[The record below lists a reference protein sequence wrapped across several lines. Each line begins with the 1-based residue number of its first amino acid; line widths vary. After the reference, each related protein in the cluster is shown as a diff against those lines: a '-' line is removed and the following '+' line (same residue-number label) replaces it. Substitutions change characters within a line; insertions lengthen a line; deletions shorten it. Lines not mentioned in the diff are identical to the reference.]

1 LTFTAQQAEPDADL
15 KRMMT
20 MSRWVLY
27 GMPGSLY
34 TAKARSYL
42 RKQGLPL
49 EQRVPGDPRFG
60 MEILPAT
67 GRWIVPVMQTP
78 DGAIVQDGLDIIDH
92 VEAAGLAVRS
102 AYPADPVEKTI
113 SLIFEMFGGE
123 GLLRPAMHY
132 RWNFD
137 ADNLAFLQRDF
148 VTALQPGADAERC
161 AAVFANSSGRMRKA
175 AITFGVTPDTYGAVE
190 ASYHAFLALLDAHL
204 SVYPFL
210 LGNAPTIGDYGLIA
224 PLHAHLSRDPH
235 PSKLMK
241 DKAVAVWRWVER
253 MTEPDDDAGEF
264 LGLPLPEVEAPET
277 TALASPTLARL
288 LAFVAEDYLPEV
300 AAMVGF
306 INDWLAGQ
314 PAGTLDEKLIER
326 GIGRV
331 GFTWRGH
338 DIQVG
343 VMPYRLILLQRIQDA
358 AEALSHS
365 DSNRLSALLSPAGLD
380 DLLRLKTTRRVIRRE
395 NREWWV

>member
-1 LTFTAQQAEPDADL
+1 
-15 KRMMT
+15 
-20 MSRWVLY
+20 
-27 GMPGSLY
+27 
-34 TAKARSYL
+34 
-42 RKQGLPL
+42 
-49 EQRVPGDPRFG
+49 
-60 MEILPAT
+60 
-67 GRWIVPVMQTP
+67 
-78 DGAIVQDGLDIIDH
+78 
-92 VEAAGLAVRS
+92 
-102 AYPADPVEKTI
+102 
-113 SLIFEMFGGE
+113 
-123 GLLRPAMHY
+123 
-132 RWNFD
+132 
-137 ADNLAFLQRDF
+137 
-148 VTALQPGADAERC
+148 
-161 AAVFANSSGRMRKA
+161 
-175 AITFGVTPDTYGAVE
+175 
-190 ASYHAFLALLDAHL
+190 
-204 SVYPFL
+204 
-210 LGNAPTIGDYGLIA
+210 
-224 PLHAHLSRDPH
+224 
-235 PSKLMK
+235 
-241 DKAVAVWRWVER
+241 

-314 PAGTLDEKLIER
+314 PAGTLDEKPIER

>member
-1 LTFTAQQAEPDADL
+1 
-15 KRMMT
+15 

-92 VEAAGLAVRS
+92 MEAAGLALRS
-102 AYPADPVEKTI
+102 AYPTDPVEKTI

-137 ADNLAFLQRDF
+137 TDNLAFLQRDF

-175 AITFGVTPDTYGAVE
+175 AVTFGVTPDTFATVE
-190 ASYHAFLALLDAHL
+190 AAYHEFLARLDAHL

-210 LGNAPTIGDYGLIA
+210 LGNEPTIGDYGLIA

-241 DKAVAVWRWVER
+241 DRAVAVWRWVER
-253 MTEPDDDAGEF
+253 MTEPDDDVGEF
-264 LGLPLPEVEAPET
+264 LGLPAPDT
-277 TALASPTLARL
+277 AALASPTLAHL
-288 LAFVAEDYLPEV
+288 LAFVAHDYLPEV
-300 AAMVGF
+300 EAMVGF
-306 INDWLAGQ
+306 INNWLAEQ
-314 PAGTLDEKLIER
+314 PADTLPDKPIER

-358 AEALSHS
+358 AEMLSPA
-365 DSNRLSALLSPAGLD
+365 DAARLSDMLGPAGLD
-380 DLLRLKTTRRVIRRE
+380 GLLNLKAARRVVRRD
-395 NREWWV
+395 NREWWA

>member
-1 LTFTAQQAEPDADL
+1 
-15 KRMMT
+15 

-60 MEILPAT
+60 TEIIPAI
-67 GRWIVPVMQTP
+67 GRWIVPVMQAP
-78 DGAIVQDGLDIIDH
+78 DGQIVQDGMDIIDH

-102 AYPADPVEKTI
+102 AYPADPVAKTI

-137 ADNLAFLQRDF
+137 TDNLAFLQRDF
-148 VTALQPGADAERC
+148 VSALQPGASAERC

-175 AITFGVTPDTYGAVE
+175 AVTFGVTPDTFAAVE
-190 ASYHAFLALLDAHL
+190 ASYHDFLARLDAHL
-204 SVYPFL
+204 SLYPFL
-210 LGNAPTIGDYGLIA
+210 LGNSPSIGDYGLIA

-241 DKAVAVWRWVER
+241 DRAVAVWRWVER

-264 LGLPLPEVEAPET
+264 LGVAPPAVD
-277 TALASPTLARL
+277 ALASPTLARL
-288 LAFVAEDYLPEV
+288 LAFVAEDYLGEV
-300 AAMVGF
+300 AAMVAF
-306 INDWLAGQ
+306 INAWLGQ
-314 PAGTLDEKLIER
+314 QTDLDLADKPIER
-326 GIGRV
+326 GVGRMD
-331 GFTWRGH
+331 FNWRGH

-343 VMPYRLILLQRIQDA
+343 VMPYRLVLLQRIQDA
-358 AEALSHS
+358 AAALGPP
-365 DSNRLSALLSPAGLD
+365 DRDRLSALLAPAGLEP
-380 DLLRLKTTRRVIRRE
+380 LLSLTTTRRVQRRN